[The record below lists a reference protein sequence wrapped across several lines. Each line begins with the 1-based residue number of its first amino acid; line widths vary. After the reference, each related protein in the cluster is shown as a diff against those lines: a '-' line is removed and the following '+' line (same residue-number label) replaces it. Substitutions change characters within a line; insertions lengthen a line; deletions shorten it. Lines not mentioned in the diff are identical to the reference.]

1 MIGHNPQQNQQLVQ
15 FYARIGMAEL
25 LARILHLGDVP
36 RRHFFPVGGSMPKEP
51 DRFLGWLEMDFCTA
65 LLNGRVAMTMRD
77 AYTSYRFGC
86 AILKGRGAVVAINAP
101 LSADVDEAKKDVKV
115 LFARRSTAE
124 EIQKLIDEAESEED
138 LCRLFREYII
148 YPVGRTGR
156 LWAARCGARPER
168 RPRDMLRTIK
178 MLAAAYS
185 IFTDATVERP

>member
-1 MIGHNPQQNQQLVQ
+1 MSGQNLQQ

-25 LARILHLGDVP
+25 LARILHLGEVP

-65 LLNGRVAMTMRD
+65 LLNGRIAMTMRD
-77 AYTSYRFGC
+77 SYLSYRFGC

-101 LSADVDEAKKDVKV
+101 LSADIDELKKDAKV

-124 EIQKLIDEAESEED
+124 EIQSLIDGAESEED
-138 LCRLFREYII
+138 FCKLFTEYIV

-156 LWAARCGARPER
+156 LWAMRCGVRPER
-168 RPRDMLRTIK
+168 RPRDMLRIIK
-178 MLAAAYS
+178 MLAAAYP
-185 IFTDATVERP
+185 IFTDAATSS